1 MEGKDEEEEKEEEQD
16 EERENREKER
26 RRGKCYSQVKIR
38 SVKEEGGEGGKR
50 KIEIPSGSNC
60 IPKNTTAFILDIR
73 NMLHVWLH
81 SVCM

>member
-1 MEGKDEEEEKEEEQD
+1 M
-16 EERENREKER
+16 